1 MLKESLEKKEERQI
15 LVFRVAGEEL
25 GLDISC
31 VREVLR
37 PQKIY
42 PLPKIPDFIEGVIN
56 LRGHIVALID
66 LRKRLHAQPKEDEP
80 NKRIII
86 CKVNPVR
93 NSSGASTPSGIN
105 VKSKPAAEQ
114 RGIISNGVN
123 QFIVGLMVNTLKE
136 IIALSKED
144 IKPIPELVSRQME
157 AEVLSGL
164 AKVGERIIPILDLEH
179 ILTKKEVIELSALKR

>member
-1 MLKESLEKKEERQI
+1 MIKQSTGKKEERQI
-15 LVFRVAGEEL
+15 LVFKVAREEL

-66 LRKRLHAQPKEDEP
+66 LEKRLHAQPKEDDP

-86 CKVNPVR
+86 CK
-93 NSSGASTPSGIN
+93 
-105 VKSKPAAEQ
+105 
-114 RGIISNGVN
+114 VN
-123 QFIVGLMVNTLKE
+123 QFIVGLMVNTLRE

-164 AKVGERIIPILDLEH
+164 AKVGERVIPILDLEH
-179 ILTKKEVIELSALKR
+179 ILTKKEVIELSAITQ